1 MASFAGIYLAK
12 FGRINMAKNPVVAVL
27 DIGSSTISVLIAE
40 RGTNDIYK
48 IHGQSEVEY
57 SGFLDEDFLRE
68 SELVDTIG
76 HAINQAQNQA
86 GMKISSMFVGVPGAF
101 VSLFSREVELN
112 FSGNKIVVAEDIEE
126 IYKRGAQ
133 NINANEYK
141 IIHRAPIHYGLSH
154 GRLVLN
160 PLGKKTEFIQG
171 KVSYCFA
178 KTSFV
183 NKIMEILRYYKITK
197 VDFISQSYAQGLFLT
212 TPEER
217 DDAVVLVDVGYIT
230 TNVMLISGEGLIFL
244 KSFALGGG
252 NITADISEF
261 FNVPFD
267 VAEKFKR
274 KIVLSFY
281 MNENDEYA
289 LEDKG
294 TTYKLKA
301 NNLHETARYHISEIV
316 KLVNACL
323 DSCKEEFLRTSR
335 IYVTGGGFLY
345 MRGAKE
351 YFGKEI
357 GVTTMQASMANPE
370 YSQPSK
376 TSTYAV
382 LEMALRDAKSK
393 ESFLKKIF
401 G

>member
-1 MASFAGIYLAK
+1 
-12 FGRINMAKNPVVAVL
+12 MAKNPVVAVL
-27 DIGSSTISVLIAE
+27 DIGSSTISVMIAE
-40 RGTNDIYK
+40 RGSNGIYK

-57 SGFLDEDFLRE
+57 SGFIDEDFLRE

-76 HAINQAQNQA
+76 HALNQAQNQA
-86 GMKISSMFVGVPGAF
+86 GMKVSSIYVGVPGAF
-101 VSLFSREVELN
+101 VSLFSREVQLD
-112 FSGNKIVVAEDIEE
+112 FSGSKVVVAEDIEE

-133 NINANEYK
+133 NINAVEYK
-141 IIHRAPIHYGLSH
+141 IIHRAPIHYELSQS
-154 GRLVLN
+154 RLVIN
-160 PLGKKTEFIQG
+160 PLGKKTEYIKG

-178 KTSFV
+178 KTNFI
-183 NKIMEILRYYKITK
+183 NKIVEILRYYKITK
-197 VDFISQSYAQGLFLT
+197 VEFISQSYAQGLFLT

-230 TNVMLISGEGLIFL
+230 TNVMLVSGEGLIFL

-252 NITADISEF
+252 NITADIGEF

-281 MNENDEYA
+281 FNENDEYTI
-289 LEDKG
+289 EDKG
-294 TTYKLKA
+294 KTYKLKA

-316 KLVNACL
+316 KLVKACL
-323 DSCKEEFLRTSR
+323 DGCKEEFLRTSR

-351 YFGKEI
+351 YFGKEME
-357 GVTTMQASMANPE
+357 VTTMQAGTSNPE
-370 YSQPSK
+370 YSEPSK

-382 LEMALRDAKSK
+382 LEMALRDVKSK
-393 ESFLKKIF
+393 ESFLKRFF